1 MKNLFTVDF
10 ANNTIIASKTTLK
23 KAGVPNS
30 AEYKVLMNLMKQNPT
45 FQIAEK
51 EIKKAESKKTYG
63 GLTKEFI
70 KEYIYIQSS
79 AADLTKQF
87 EKASE
92 MGKFPLVRKWFL
104 NTFENFDMDE
114 AKEEIAMNKITV
126 IRKVS

>member
-30 AEYKVLMNLMKQNPT
+30 AEYKALMNLMKQNPT

-63 GLTKEFI
+63 GLTKAFI
-70 KEYIYIQSS
+70 KEYISIQTSS
-79 AADLTKQF
+79 ADLTKQF

-104 NTFENFDMDE
+104 NTFENFDMDA

>member
-30 AEYKVLMNLMKQNPT
+30 VEYKALMNLMKQNPT

-63 GLTKEFI
+63 GLTK
-70 KEYIYIQSS
+70 
-79 AADLTKQF
+79 AL
-87 EKASE
+87 
-92 MGKFPLVRKWFL
+92 R
-104 NTFENFDMDE
+104 
-114 AKEEIAMNKITV
+114 
-126 IRKVS
+126 